1 MIGSA
6 PGVCSEEEAWILTL
20 SPVSSALASKRKL
33 CTIYLLIAPLPDCW
47 SSLNIDIPLGA
58 SFPDLCSQLR
68 TQAPSLFS
76 METIILFCWA
86 IWIIRNNW
94 TFNGEQFSVRSVR
107 DIFFREMNLKLRI
120 KAGQENLLQS
130 WISES
135 SIASLLTLIFF
146 FSFFVS

>member
-1 MIGSA
+1 
-6 PGVCSEEEAWILTL
+6 
-20 SPVSSALASKRKL
+20 
-33 CTIYLLIAPLPDCW
+33 
-47 SSLNIDIPLGA
+47 
-58 SFPDLCSQLR
+58 
-68 TQAPSLFS
+68 